1 MHRIVLHVLLLGV
14 TLASTTCGKD
24 SPSKPAPPAPPP
36 SSPPS
41 PPPPPASVPSEI
53 RISTPSSLINLY
65 ALGQT
70 YKLSARVLD
79 QSDRLINDAQVSWSS
94 SDTGVAEVSP
104 QGLVTATGVG
114 TATITARS
122 GSASSSVEI
131 RVAQVAASIV
141 VEPLP
146 IRLSVIGE
154 TIQLTA
160 NVLDSNRNPIAGTS
174 VTWSISDTGTAT
186 ISAQG
191 LVTAVRN
198 GTVRVIASFG
208 SIKKEVTVVVSLTPS
223 RIAIAPGDTTLTV
236 LGEQVRYIA
245 TVYDTNDNMI
255 PNPLVNWTSDNPG
268 IASVSDSGVVTA
280 LHNGTAGITA
290 SSGDVSAIVVVSVL
304 APSKDSSDREI
315 LIALYN
321 QTGGPDWIRSTN
333 WLSEE
338 PVVEWENVTADY
350 QGRVT
355 ALFLGSNNL
364 SGTIPVE
371 LSQLDHLEI
380 LWLWDNELS
389 GPLPPELGGMASLE
403 RLGLS
408 DNRLTGNIPREIM
421 QPDNLW
427 ELDLANNQLT
437 GPIPSEIG
445 QVANLAAIYLSGNQL
460 TGPIPPEMGQPT
472 YLSTIYLS
480 RNQLSGS
487 LPPELGSLEYLDH
500 LDLSDNPSLSG
511 PLPREFLNLNP
522 VTLHLGNTAL
532 CVPSDAE
539 FYAWLQRIPGVQP
552 VSVCESMNT
561 DRDVLSVLY
570 NELNGPDWTESENW
584 LTDVPIGEWH
594 GVETDTEGRVRSITL
609 ADNRLEGDIP
619 SELGQLTDLETLD
632 LSDNLLTGTL
642 PIVLG
647 RLTSLVDLQL
657 QGNIG
662 LTGPLPQSLTDLQ
675 NLERFMTYGT
685 QLCAP
690 RDAVFQAWLEGIS
703 ARRVTNCEDLRIER
717 IALDA
722 LYDRTQG
729 LNWTSNEGWGS
740 TDYVGSWYGVTTN
753 EDGFVTGLNLS
764 GNGLRG
770 RLPNGLYLLK
780 ELTSLDLSDNPYLG
794 GTPPVELTELDLD
807 TLLLNGTQLCFAEGD
822 GFQDWLST
830 IQNTDYETCG
840 VVNPHPDVDALVAI
854 YNATGGAEWRERGN
868 WLSHSP
874 IETWYGIVTD
884 DQNRV
889 TEINL
894 FGLGL
899 NGSIPPEIEELSE
912 LKRLHLGS
920 NRLRGSIPAKISHLQ
935 DLETLILAD
944 NDLSGTIPREI
955 GQLGNL
961 TSLHLQGNMLTG
973 TIPPEI
979 GQLTNLEILRLD
991 ENDLEG
997 SIPDEIGELTNLT
1010 LLFLRENGLTGHIP
1024 EEIGR
1029 LEDLTLLDLSVNLLT
1044 GNIPGELWRL
1054 DKLESMRLAIN
1065 RLSGSVP
1072 SQIAQLTN
1080 LKEFDIRH
1088 NQEMSGRLPRQM
1100 LSLNLTHLVTLG
1112 TSICIPADA
1121 EFRTWLQGIS
1131 YKELS
1136 APCPF

>member
-1 MHRIVLHVLLLGV
+1 M
-14 TLASTTCGKD
+14 
-24 SPSKPAPPAPPP
+24 
-36 SSPPS
+36 
-41 PPPPPASVPSEI
+41 
-53 RISTPSSLINLY
+53 
-65 ALGQT
+65 
-70 YKLSARVLD
+70 
-79 QSDRLINDAQVSWSS
+79 SWSS

-122 GSASSSVEI
+122 GSAISSVEI

-174 VTWSISDTGTAT
+174 VTWSIRDTGTAT

-198 GTVRVIASFG
+198 GTARVIASFG
-208 SIKKEVTVVVSLTPS
+208 SIKKEVTVVVSLTPG

-304 APSKDSSDREI
+304 APSQDSSDREV

-321 QTGGPDWIRSTN
+321 QTGGPNWIRSTN
-333 WLSEE
+333 WLSDE
-338 PVVEWENVTADY
+338 PVVEWENVTADN

-364 SGTIPVE
+364 NGAIPVE

-408 DNRLTGNIPREIM
+408 DNRLTGDIPREIM
-421 QPDNLW
+421 QPDKLW
-427 ELDLANNQLT
+427 ELDLADNQLT

-445 QVANLAAIYLSGNQL
+445 QVTNLAAIYLSGNQL
-460 TGPIPPEMGQPT
+460 TGPIPPELGQPT

-480 RNQLSGS
+480 RNQLSGP

-584 LTDVPIGEWH
+584 LTEVPIGEWH

-609 ADNRLEGDIP
+609 VNNRLEGDIP
-619 SELGQLTDLETLD
+619 SELGQLTGLETLN

-647 RLTSLVDLQL
+647 RLTSLADLQL

-662 LTGPLPQSLTDLQ
+662 LTGYLPETFTALE
-675 NLERFMTYGT
+675 NLERLVMHRT
-685 QLCAP
+685 QVCAQQSS
-690 RDAVFQAWLEGIS
+690 DIQAWLAGIQE
-703 ARRVTNCEDLRIER
+703 RRITDCDDLRFER

-722 LYDRTQG
+722 LYKRTQG
-729 LNWTSNEGWGS
+729 RNWTVNEGWGS
-740 TDYVGSWYGVTTN
+740 NEYAGSWFGVTTN
-753 EDGFVTGLNLS
+753 DDGLVTGMNLAA
-764 GNGLRG
+764 NNLQG
-770 RLPNGLYLLK
+770 RLPSDIYLLGHLTHLDLTDNPHLGGPLPA
-780 ELTSLDLSDNPYLG
+780 ELTRLN
-794 GTPPVELTELDLD
+794 LD
-807 TLLLNGTQLCFAEGD
+807 TLLLAGTQLCFSED
-822 GFQDWLST
+822 DEFQDWLST
-830 IQNTDYETCG
+830 IENASYETCG
-840 VVNPHPDVDALVAI
+840 VINPHPDLDALTAFF
-854 YNATGGAEWRERGN
+854 NATNGPEWENKNN

-874 IETWYGIVTD
+874 VETWYGIVT
-884 DQNRV
+884 NEEGRV
-889 TEINL
+889 TEINMFANDL
-894 FGLGL
+894 AGEIPPEIGELSEL
-899 NGSIPPEIEELSE
+899 RRIYLERNSLTGSIPPQIG
-912 LKRLHLGS
+912 K
-920 NRLRGSIPAKISHLQ
+920 LQ
-935 DLETLILAD
+935 NLETLILMY
-944 NDLSGTIPREI
+944 NDISGSVPPEI
-955 GQLGNL
+955 GQLG
-961 TSLHLQGNMLTG
+961 SLRILLLQENALTG

-979 GQLTNLEILRLD
+979 GQLSNLETLLL
-991 ENDLEG
+991 NDNELEG
-997 SIPDEIGELTNLT
+997 NIPDEIGLLTNLNV
-1010 LLFLRENGLTGHIP
+1010 LFLGTNGLSGPIP
-1024 EEIGR
+1024 EEIGQ
-1029 LEDLTLLDLSVNLLT
+1029 LENLTLLDFSEGLLT
-1044 GNIPGELWRL
+1044 GSIPEELYRL
-1054 DKLESMRLAIN
+1054 RKLETLRLALN
-1065 RLSGSVP
+1065 RLSGSV
-1072 SQIAQLTN
+1072 SSEIARLAS
-1080 LKEFDIRH
+1080 LEEFDIRL
-1088 NQEMSGRLPRQM
+1088 NTEMSGRLPQEIK
-1100 LSLNLTHLVTLG
+1100 SLNLTHLLTRG
-1112 TSICIPADA
+1112 TSICTPVDA
-1121 EFRTWLQGIS
+1121 EFQAWLQGIS
-1131 YKELS
+1131 LKEL
-1136 APCPF
+1136 AEPCDI

>member
-1 MHRIVLHVLLLGV
+1 M
-14 TLASTTCGKD
+14 
-24 SPSKPAPPAPPP
+24 
-36 SSPPS
+36 
-41 PPPPPASVPSEI
+41 
-53 RISTPSSLINLY
+53 
-65 ALGQT
+65 
-70 YKLSARVLD
+70 
-79 QSDRLINDAQVSWSS
+79 
-94 SDTGVAEVSP
+94 
-104 QGLVTATGVG
+104 
-114 TATITARS
+114 
-122 GSASSSVEI
+122 
-131 RVAQVAASIV
+131 ASIV
-141 VEPLP
+141 VGPLP

-154 TIQLTA
+154 TVQLTA
-160 NVLDSNRNPIAGTS
+160 SVLDSNRNPVAGVT
-174 VTWSISDTGTAT
+174 VTWSSSDTGIAT
-186 ISAQG
+186 VSAQG

-198 GTVRVIASFG
+198 GTAQVTARYG
-208 SIKKEVTVVVSLTPS
+208 TIKKEVNVVVSLTPG
-223 RIAIAPGDTTLTV
+223 RIAIAPGDTTLTA
-236 LGEQVRYIA
+236 LGDQVRYIA
-245 TVYDTNDNMI
+245 AVYDLNDNMI

-304 APSKDSSDREI
+304 APSQDSSDREV
-315 LIALYN
+315 LITLYN
-321 QTGGPDWIRSTN
+321 QTGGPNWIRSTN
-333 WLSEE
+333 WLSEK

-364 SGTIPVE
+364 SGAIPVE

-380 LWLWDNELS
+380 LWLSDNELS

-403 RLGLS
+403 RLSLS
-408 DNRLTGNIPREIM
+408 GNRLTGDIPREIM
-421 QPDNLW
+421 QPDKLW
-427 ELDLANNQLT
+427 ELDLADNQLT

-445 QVANLAAIYLSGNQL
+445 QVSNLAAIFLSGNLL
-460 TGPIPPEMGQPT
+460 TGPIPPEMGHPP

-500 LDLSDNPSLSG
+500 LDLSDNPLLSG

-539 FYAWLQRIPGVQP
+539 FYAWSQQIFGFQPG
-552 VSVCESMNT
+552 SMCESTIT
-561 DRDVLSVLY
+561 DRDVLLTIY
-570 NELNGPDWTESENW
+570 DELNGQDWTENENW

-594 GVETDTEGRVRSITL
+594 GVETDPDGRVRSITL
-609 ADNRLEGDIP
+609 LNNRLEGDIP
-619 SELGQLTDLETLD
+619 SELGQLTALESLN
-632 LSDNLLTGTL
+632 LSDNLLKGTL

-647 RLTSLVDLQL
+647 RLTSLMDLQL

-662 LTGPLPQSLTDLQ
+662 LAGPLPQSLTDLQ
-675 NLERFMTYGT
+675 NLERFMAYGT

-717 IALDA
+717 IVLDD
-722 LYDRTQG
+722 LYESTQG
-729 LNWTSNEGWGS
+729 RNWTTNEGWVS
-740 TDYVGSWYGVTTN
+740 TDYVGGWYGVTTN

-770 RLPNGLYLLK
+770 RLPYGLYLLK
-780 ELTSLDLSDNPYLG
+780 ELASLDLSDNPYLG
-794 GTPPVELTELDLD
+794 GTPPIELTELDLD
-807 TLLLNGTQLCFAEGD
+807 TLLLNGTQLCFAEDD

-840 VVNPHPDVDALVAI
+840 VVNPHPDADALVAI
-854 YNATGGAEWRERGN
+854 YNATGGPTWRERGN

-894 FGLGL
+894 FGIGL
-899 NGSIPPEIEELSE
+899 NGSIPTEIEELSE
-912 LKRLHLGS
+912 LKKLHLGRNS
-920 NRLRGSIPAKISHLQ
+920 LRGTIPAQIGQLQ
-935 DLETLILAD
+935 DLETLILAY

-955 GQLGNL
+955 SQLGNL
-961 TSLHLQGNMLTG
+961 TSLHLQGNMLAG

-979 GQLTNLEILRLD
+979 GQLSNLEVLRLD

-997 SIPDEIGELTNLT
+997 SIPDEIGELVNLT
-1010 LLFLRENGLTGHIP
+1010 LLFLQENGLTGHIP

-1029 LEDLTLLDLSVNLLT
+1029 LKDLTLLDLSVNLLT
-1044 GNIPGELWRL
+1044 GNIPVELWRL

-1065 RLSGSVP
+1065 RLSGSVS

-1100 LSLNLTHLVTLG
+1100 ISLNLTHLVTLG

-1121 EFRTWLQGIS
+1121 EFQAWLQGIS
-1131 YKELS
+1131 FKELS